1 MSAVPC
7 PACGE
12 PNAEGRK
19 FCGECGSNLAAAPP
33 ACASCGTAYSG
44 AEKFCGECGA
54 RRGGTVSAA
63 APPAAAPSAEVRQVS
78 VLFVDLVGYT
88 AFSESRDAEDVR
100 TLLSSYFDTARTI
113 VGRYGG
119 RVEKFIGDAVM
130 AVWGSP
136 VALEDDAERAV
147 RAALELVAQ
156 VPVFGEEA
164 GVPSLH
170 ARGGVVTGHAASIAN
185 PAEGLVVGDRVNT
198 ASRVQSAAEPGTV
211 LVDEVTRALTE
222 ESVAYEDAGDHTAK
236 GKSEPLHLWRAVRVV
251 AGVRGSKRRGDGLEP
266 AFVGRDNEFA
276 LVKAM
281 LHDTVDRGTARLVTV
296 VGEAGVGKSR
306 LVWEFD
312 KYTDGIA
319 GTLLWHVGRCPRYG
333 DGVAYWAL
341 AEVVRARFGISDDD
355 PGDVVATKVA
365 DGLARYL
372 DDPVE
377 RDFLIPRVG
386 RLVGLDD
393 GEGLSR
399 DELFSGWR
407 LLLERL
413 SQTAPVVVVVEDAQ
427 WADSGLLDFLEH
439 LLEWSAQF
447 PVFVLMATRP
457 ELLDRRPGWGSGR
470 RNATLA
476 YLEPLSSGAV
486 ALLVDDLVE
495 EMPTALRDRIAE
507 RSDGIPLYAV
517 ETIRS
522 LVDQGRL
529 ERSHDGRYRVVDD
542 QPLLELGVPASLTA
556 LIAARLDA
564 LSPAAR
570 ALVRNLSVHGMT
582 FTRSGAG
589 ALSGGLD
596 DETLEGLLSDLVHRD
611 VLSVRADPLSPRR
624 GEYQFNQAL
633 LQTVAYDTLSK
644 PERRSLHT
652 AAAEHLR
659 ASLPDEG
666 DEAVDVVAAHYL
678 AAMRAGSPEDAEG
691 QELCLRAFEAY
702 RRAGDRAERLGA
714 TVTAKAALEHAAE
727 LATDDARAAELLE
740 RAAYLAWGALEMEET
755 GRLCRDAAAAFTA
768 AGDDRNAQRMHAMAI
783 WGTAQLT
790 DEMKA
795 DLRRVLDVLAQGP
808 RDRGYAEVAIAL
820 ANVQTFSGDGMA
832 ASAPLLEEGLAAA
845 EASGDESLIS
855 RGLSLKG
862 VLMSWAGRPVEAA
875 ALFTFALETAQSA
888 GNTYSIL
895 QSYGNLVDHLLTSDA
910 PSALERA
917 AEGVAQAKRLGNRN
931 ALQTLLSNQ
940 WLGLLFAGRWQEVD
954 EQTRAQVQE
963 LDFGDVHVRLAL
975 LRAWQGDTAA
985 AAGEIELTRPE
996 FSDTNLQDREILAA
1010 AEATVL
1016 LAQGRPQEAIEVARP
1031 VLDHDSG
1038 IRRESYRVALP
1049 AAVEAALE
1057 LGQLDAAE
1065 AMLARIVGRGPGD
1078 APPFLRAQLARFG
1091 ARVRW
1096 ARGDR
1101 GREVESD
1108 LRSAVSQLDDLGYPY
1123 WAALARHDLATV
1135 LADAGEPGAA
1145 GRELAAVVDAATSL
1159 GSDPL
1164 LRRAESLLDRLPS
1177 AVRA

>member
-1 MSAVPC
+1 
-7 PACGE
+7 
-12 PNAEGRK
+12 
-19 FCGECGSNLAAAPP
+19 
-33 ACASCGTAYSG
+33 
-44 AEKFCGECGA
+44 
-54 RRGGTVSAA
+54 
-63 APPAAAPSAEVRQVS
+63 
-78 VLFVDLVGYT
+78 
-88 AFSESRDAEDVR
+88 
-100 TLLSSYFDTARTI
+100 
-113 VGRYGG
+113 
-119 RVEKFIGDAVM
+119 
-130 AVWGSP
+130 
-136 VALEDDAERAV
+136 
-147 RAALELVAQ
+147 
-156 VPVFGEEA
+156 
-164 GVPSLH
+164 
-170 ARGGVVTGHAASIAN
+170 VTGHAASIAN

-198 ASRVQSAAEPGTV
+198 ASRVQSAAEPGSV
-211 LVDEVTRALTE
+211 LVDDVTRALTE
-222 ESVAYEDAGDHTAK
+222 ESVAYEDAGKHVAK

-281 LHDTVDRGTARLVTV
+281 LHDSVDRGTARLVTV

-341 AEVVRARFGISDDD
+341 AEVVRARFGIADDD
-355 PGDVVATKVA
+355 PSEVVATKVA

-476 YLEPLSSGAV
+476 YLEPLSLGAV
-486 ALLVDDLVE
+486 ALLVDDLVD
-495 EMPTALRDRIAE
+495 EMPTELRDRIAE

-517 ETIRS
+517 ETIRA

-529 ERSHDGRYRVVDD
+529 ERGVDGRYRVVDD
-542 QPLLELGVPASLTA
+542 QPLELSVPASLTA

-564 LSPAAR
+564 LTPAAR

-582 FTRSGAG
+582 FTRSAAG

-596 DETLEGLLSDLVHRD
+596 EVTLEALLSDLVHRD

-659 ASLPDEG
+659 SSLPDEA

-678 AAMRAGSPEDAEG
+678 AAMRAGPPDDADGED
-691 QELCLRAFEAY
+691 LRRRAFDAY
-702 RRAGDRAERLGA
+702 QRASERAARLGA
-714 TVTAKAALEHAAE
+714 PGTAKAALEHAAS
-727 LATDDARAAELLE
+727 LATRGTDAAELLE
-740 RAAYLAWGALEMEET
+740 RAAYMAWGALEADET
-755 GRLCRDAAAAFTA
+755 TRLCRAAADAHEA
-768 AGDDRNAQRMHAMAI
+768 VGDDRNALRMRAMSNWAL
-783 WGTAQLT
+783 AQVT
-790 DEMKA
+790 DEVKTE
-795 DLRRVLDVLAQGP
+795 LRRALDVLAEGP
-808 RDRGYAEVAIAL
+808 RDRGYAEVSIAL
-820 ANVQTFSGDGMA
+820 GAVQLFSG
-832 ASAPLLEEGLAAA
+832 APLAETAAQLEDGLEAA
-845 EASGDESLIS
+845 EASGDAALIS
-855 RGLSLKG
+855 RGLTAKG
-862 VLMSWAGRPVEAA
+862 VLLAWAGRPVESA
-875 ALFTFALETAQSA
+875 ALFTFALDTARTT
-888 GNTYSIL
+888 GNTFYIL
-895 QSYGNLVDHLLTSDA
+895 QAYGNLVDHQLTSDA
-910 PSALERA
+910 PGALDTTQ
-917 AEGVAQAKRLGNRN
+917 EGVAQAQRLGDRN
-931 ALQTLLSNQ
+931 ALRNLLSNQ
-940 WLGLLFAGRWQEVD
+940 WLGLLFAGRWREVE
-954 EQTRAQVQE
+954 EQTASQLTE
-963 LDFGDVHVRLAL
+963 HDFADIHVRLAL
-975 LRAWQGDTAA
+975 LRAWQGDTDAA
-985 AAGEIELTRPE
+985 AEQVELTRPG
-996 FSDTNLQDREILAA
+996 FSESNLQDREILAA

-1016 LAQGRPQEAIEVARP
+1016 LAQGRHQEAIDAAGP
-1031 VLDHDSG
+1031 VLAGSAG
-1038 IRRESYRVALP
+1038 IRREAYRVALP
-1049 AAVEAALE
+1049 AAVEAALA
-1057 LGQLDAAE
+1057 LGQVAEAE
-1065 AMLARIVGRGPGD
+1065 AMLARVAGRGPGD
-1078 APPFLRAQLARFG
+1078 APPFLRAQLARFA
-1091 ARVRW
+1091 ARARW

-1101 GREVESD
+1101 DREIETD
-1108 LRSAVSQLDDLGYPY
+1108 LRSAVGQLDHLGYSY
-1123 WAALARHDLATV
+1123 WGALARLD
-1135 LADAGEPGAA
+1135 
-1145 GRELAAVVDAATSL
+1145 LAAVLAAAGDTAAAHREVSAVVETAATL
-1159 GSDPL
+1159 GAAPL
-1164 LRRAESLLDRLPS
+1164 LGTAQHLRDQLPAAVS
-1177 AVRA
+1177 A

>member
-1 MSAVPC
+1 MSAAAC

-19 FCGECGSNLAAAPP
+19 FCGECGTSLAVAAA
-33 ACASCGTAYSG
+33 CSSCGSTFAG

-54 RRGGTVSAA
+54 RRSGPAGTATAA
-63 APPAAAPSAEVRQVS
+63 AASPTAEVRQVS

-88 AFSESRDAEDVR
+88 TYSESRDAEDVR
-100 TLLSSYFDTARTI
+100 ALLSAYFDTARTI

-156 VPVFGEEA
+156 VPVFGAEV
-164 GVPSLH
+164 GVPTLQ

-198 ASRVQSAAEPGTV
+198 ASRVQSAAEPGMV
-211 LVDEVTRALTE
+211 LVDDVTRALTE
-222 ESVAYEDAGDHTAK
+222 ESVAYEDAGEHQAK
-236 GKSEPLHLWRAVRVV
+236 GKADPLHLWRAVRVV

-281 LHDTVDRGTARLVTV
+281 LHDTIDRGTARLVTV

-341 AEVVRARFGISDDD
+341 AEVVRARFGIADDD
-355 PGDVVATKVA
+355 PSDVVATKVA

-427 WADSGLLDFLEH
+427 WADSGLLDFVEH

-447 PVFVLMATRP
+447 PVFILMATRP

-476 YLEPLSSGAV
+476 YLEPLSTAAV
-486 ALLVDDLVE
+486 ATLVDDLVE
-495 EMPTALRDRIAE
+495 EMPTELRDRIAE
-507 RSDGIPLYAV
+507 RSDGIPLYAM
-517 ETIRS
+517 ETIRA

-529 ERSHDGRYRVVDD
+529 ERSDDGRYRVVDD
-542 QPLLELGVPASLTA
+542 RPLELSVPASLTA

-570 ALVRNLSVHGMT
+570 SLVRNLSVHGMT
-582 FTRSGAG
+582 FTRSA
-589 ALSGGLD
+589 AEAISRLD
-596 DETLEGLLSDLVHRD
+596 DDALDGLLADLVHRD

-644 PERRSLHT
+644 RERRSLHT

-659 ASLPDEG
+659 SSLPDEG
-666 DEAVDVVAAHYL
+666 DEVVDVVAAHYL
-678 AAMRAGSPEDAEG
+678 AAMKAGPLDDAEG
-691 QELCLRAFEAY
+691 LDLRRRAFEAY
-702 RRAGDRAERLGA
+702 ERAGERAERLGA
-714 TVTAKAALEHAAE
+714 TVTAKVSLERAAE
-727 LATDDARAAELLE
+727 LAGDTVVTADLLE
-740 RAAYLAWGALEMEET
+740 RAAYLAFGALQRDEAA
-755 GRLCRDAAAAFTA
+755 RLARAAAAAHEA
-768 AGDDRNAQRMHAMAI
+768 AGDPRNSRRLGAMAS
-783 WGTAQLT
+783 WVSASVT
-790 DEMKA
+790 DEVKA
-795 DLRRVLDVLAQGP
+795 DLRAALQVLAEGP
-808 RDRGYAEVAIAL
+808 RDRGYAEVSIAL
-820 ANVQTFSGDGMA
+820 ATVLLFSGDSMSVA
-832 ASAPLLEEGLAAA
+832 AAQLEDGLDAA
-845 EASGDESLIS
+845 EASGDTVLIS
-855 RGLSLKG
+855 RGLSGKG
-862 VLMSWAGRPVEAA
+862 VLMSWAGRPIEAA
-875 ALFTFALETAQSA
+875 ALFTFALETAQEA
-888 GNTYSIL
+888 GNTVAML
-895 QSYGNLVDHLLTSDA
+895 QAYGNLTDHLLTSDA
-910 PSALERA
+910 PNSLERGR
-917 AEGVAQAKRLGNRN
+917 EGVAQAKRLGQRN
-931 ALQTLLSNQ
+931 ALQTLLSNL
-940 WLGLLFAGRWQEVD
+940 WLGMLFAGQWD
-954 EQTRAQVQE
+954 ELEEQATRQLLE
-963 LDFGDVHVRLAL
+963 LEFGDIHIRLAL
-975 LRAWQGDTAA
+975 LRAWRGDFDEAMR
-985 AAGEIELTRPE
+985 EVELTRPL
-996 FSDTNLQDREILAA
+996 FSETNLQEREIVSAA
-1010 AEATVL
+1010 LATVL
-1016 LAQGRPQEAIEVARP
+1016 LAQGRPDEAIDEVRAI
-1031 VLDHDSG
+1031 LSQDAG
-1038 IRRESYRVALP
+1038 IRRESFRVALP
-1049 AAVEAALE
+1049 VAVEAALQ
-1057 LGQLDAAE
+1057 LGQVDTAAE
-1065 AMLARIVGRGPGD
+1065 LLTRVVGRGPGD
-1078 APPFLRAQLARFG
+1078 APPFLRAQLARFQ
-1091 ARVRW
+1091 ARIRW
-1096 ARGDR
+1096 ARGAG

-1108 LRSAVSQLDDLGYPY
+1108 LRSAISQLDDLGYPY
-1123 WAALARHDLATV
+1123 WAALARHDLAVV
-1135 LADAGEPGAA
+1135 LADTGEVAAAAREVAKVLEVAAALGAA
-1145 GRELAAVVDAATSL
+1145 
-1159 GSDPL
+1159 PL
-1164 LRRAESLLDRLPS
+1164 LDQAQSLRDRLPS
-1177 AVRA
+1177 AVTA